1 MGNLFFTRYLVLPEL
16 EVREALVQETYL
28 SNSYMIILKNYS
40 LKAYNTFGLDTK
52 AANLLKVQSII
63 NLKQGLGLSFDSIF
77 ILGGGSNMLLTQD
90 IGGLVI
96 KNEIKGIEI
105 IKETA
110 ENVIIS
116 IGGGENWHQLVLWT
130 IENNYGGIENLSLIP
145 GTAGAA
151 PIQNIGAYGVELKD
165 VFVKLEAINLETH
178 RKKTFNKKACQFGYR
193 DSIFKKTLK
202 EQYFITRIFLQLT
215 KKKHQLNMN
224 YGAIK
229 TQLVEKGIEQP
240 TIKDVSDA
248 VIAIR
253 SSKLPDPAKLGNSGS
268 FFKNPEI
275 SRTQFEALQIS
286 FPNIV
291 FYDLPNGKIKIPA
304 GWLIEQDGWKGK
316 KIGNT
321 GAHAKQALVL
331 VNYGNATGTE
341 VKQLAFNIIES
352 VKRKFGIE
360 LTPEVNII

>member
-1 MGNLFFTRYLVLPEL
+1 
-16 EVREALVQETYL
+16 
-28 SNSYMIILKNYS
+28 MIILKNYS

-52 AANLLKVQSII
+52 AVNLLKVQSVTE
-63 NLKQGLGLSFDSIF
+63 LKQALKLPYQPIF

-90 IGGLVI
+90 IAGLVI

-105 IKETA
+105 IEETE
-110 ENVIIS
+110 ENVVIN

-130 IENNYGGIENLSLIP
+130 IVNNYGGIENLSLIP
-145 GTAGAA
+145 GTVGAA

-165 VFVKLEAINLETH
+165 VFVKLEAINLSTG
-178 RKKTFNKKACQFGYR
+178 RKKTFGKKACQFGYR
-193 DSIFKKTLK
+193 DSIFKKQLK
-202 EQYFITRIFLQLT
+202 GQYLISSVFLQLT
-215 KKKHQLNMN
+215 KKNHQVNTN

-229 TQLVEKGIEQP
+229 ASLAEKNIKNP
-240 TIKDVSDA
+240 TIKAVSDA

-253 SSKLPDPAKLGNSGS
+253 SSKLPDPAELGNSGS
-268 FFKNPEI
+268 FFKNPEVT
-275 SRTQFEALQIS
+275 RFHFKKLQKE

-291 FYDLPNGKIKIPA
+291 FYDLPNGKVKIPA

-331 VNYGNATGTE
+331 VNYGNATGEE
-341 VKQLAFNIIES
+341 VKKLAFKIIDS
-352 VKRKFGIE
+352 VENKYGIR

>member
-1 MGNLFFTRYLVLPEL
+1 
-16 EVREALVQETYL
+16 
-28 SNSYMIILKNYS
+28 MIVLKNYS
-40 LKAYNTFGLDTK
+40 LKSYNTFGLDTK
-52 AANLLKVQSII
+52 AANLLKVQSVAD
-63 NLKQGLGLSFDSIF
+63 LKQGLKLPYDSTF

-105 IKETA
+105 IEETA
-110 ENVIIS
+110 ETVILS
-116 IGGGENWHQLVLWT
+116 IGGGENWHELVLWA
-130 IENNYGGIENLSLIP
+130 IEHNYGGIENLSLIP
-145 GTAGAA
+145 GTVGAA

-165 VFVKLEAINLETH
+165 VFVKLEATNLATS
-178 RKKTFNKKACQFGYR
+178 RKKTFSKKACQFGYR
-193 DSIFKKTLK
+193 DSVFKRTLK
-202 EQYFITRIFLQLT
+202 GQYFITKVFLELT
-215 KKKHQLNMN
+215 KKHHLLNMN

-229 TQLVEKGIEQP
+229 TQLAEKAIQLP
-240 TIKDVSDA
+240 SIKDISDA

-253 SSKLPDPAKLGNSGS
+253 SSKLPDPAELGNSGS

-275 SRTQFEALQIS
+275 SRTQFEGLQTK

-291 FYDLPNGKIKIPA
+291 FYDLPNGKVKVPA

-331 VNYGNATGTE
+331 VNYGNATGEE
-341 VKQLAFNIIES
+341 VKQLAFDIIAS
-352 VKRKFGIE
+352 VKKKFEIE
-360 LTPEVNII
+360 LTAEVNII